1 MAFSAKS
8 LRLLSYA
15 HLVLGILAMAA
26 GIASMKVTDY
36 YSGLFGMGIWLGAWV
51 LLTGLGGVGSSLK
64 PGNFCRIGIFLGCSL
79 VAIVILSICSI
90 IIGTVVIRHFQFESS
105 VTREF
110 YEGKGTFGQKNH
122 EDYYKPDEY
131 FEDRHE
137 NGIIGLAVYGSLL
150 AINIGDILLCCASVY
165 VCRDLTRSEQIA
177 NRQSSSR
184 SVSLTRRTQGNIVAA
199 VPDAQLGIGG
209 QHWAELVLQAV
220 PQSLQP
226 MPVHFIQS
234 PDCQVFTPYKLPNY
248 AELYPEGIVNSS
260 ITQNQPHIPDEP
272 PPEYTPTANPL
283 LCGYP
288 MLPGSSVEAPLN
300 SFHLSTE
307 ENTDEETGVSAGTFT
322 TGSSCEQETSVVS
335 EHSSVTPG
343 LFNVTSDYQVSSSPV
358 LESSAFPM
366 ISSIPNTLAIST
378 ELAVTISPGLSSN
391 TPQVIAS
398 EDPDN
403 TASLESQ
410 NNQVTCLETVSVI
423 TETSGSEIR

>member
-1 MAFSAKS
+1 MAFSANS
-8 LRLLSYA
+8 LRMLSYA

-26 GIASMKVTDY
+26 GIASMYVTDY

-51 LLTGLGGVGSSLK
+51 LLTGLGGMGSSLK

-90 IIGTVVIRHFQFESS
+90 IIGTVVIRHYQFESS

-122 EDYYKPDEY
+122 EDYYQPDEY

-150 AINIGDILLCCASVY
+150 AINISDILLGCASVY

-177 NRQSSSR
+177 NRESSSH
-184 SVSLTRRTQGNIVAA
+184 SVSLTRHTQGNIIAA

-209 QHWAELVLQAV
+209 QNWAELVLQAV
-220 PQSLQP
+220 PQSLRP

-248 AELYPEGIVNSS
+248 AELYPEGIEISS

-272 PPEYTPTANPL
+272 PPEYTPTANPPLCQYSML
-283 LCGYP
+283 L
-288 MLPGSSVEAPLN
+288 GSSVEAPLN
-300 SFHLSTE
+300 SLHLSTE
-307 ENTDEETGVSAGTFT
+307 ENADEETGVSARTLT
-322 TGSSCEQETSVVS
+322 TESSSVQET
-335 EHSSVTPG
+335 T
-343 LFNVTSDYQVSSSPV
+343 V
-358 LESSAFPM
+358 L
-366 ISSIPNTLAIST
+366 
-378 ELAVTISPGLSSN
+378 
-391 TPQVIAS
+391 
-398 EDPDN
+398 
-403 TASLESQ
+403 
-410 NNQVTCLETVSVI
+410 
-423 TETSGSEIR
+423 